1 LTGTSIRSTALE
13 PAVGTPL
20 SRRLFTVYGLV
31 FLLLVLL
38 GLFSFLQPNT
48 FPTWLN
54 FRLTAGGKAVQ
65 ILVALA
71 VTVPMVAGKID
82 LSVGYAIG
90 LWQVLSLTLQTRYGL
105 PWWLA
110 CLVVFVGGAVVGLV
124 NALLVELAQVD
135 AFIATLATGQVLFG
149 ITLWHTKGQQVVDRA
164 SKRGATF
171 DKLGT
176 WSLGGPNGVPGPLIM
191 TLLIGALLY
200 FVLEY
205 LPVGRYF
212 YAVGANPRS
221 AELAGIP
228 RRKYVIAAFVA
239 SGVIIALGGIILE
252 SRLGGVAQANIGP
265 EYLFPALVAA
275 FLGSTTIRPGRV
287 NALGT
292 LVGIAIATVGLSGLL
307 QQFPGRDYFLGPLF
321 NGLTLIAA
329 ITIAS
334 TAGRRRI
341 SASERHTTNPTT
353 GPPAAPITSQTTE
366 SNESIPPTMQYR
378 LEERR
383 EQ

>member
-1 LTGTSIRSTALE
+1 MSGTSIRSTALE
-13 PAVGTPL
+13 PAPGTPR
-20 SRRLFTVYGLV
+20 SRRLLTVYGLV
-31 FLLLVLL
+31 FLLLVLI
-38 GLFSFLQPNT
+38 GLFSLLQPGT

-82 LSVGYAIG
+82 LSVGYALG
-90 LWQVLSLTLQTRYGL
+90 LWQVLSLTLQIRFGL

-110 CLVVFVGGAVVGLV
+110 CLVVLALGAVVGLV

-164 SKRGATF
+164 SKRGAFF
-171 DKLGT
+171 DHLGT
-176 WSLGGPNGVPGPLIM
+176 WTIGGRQGIPGPF
-191 TLLIGALLY
+191 LLAVAIGALLY
-200 FVLEY
+200 VVLEY
-205 LPVGRYF
+205 TPLGRYL

-221 AELAGIP
+221 AELSAIP
-228 RRKYVIAAFVA
+228 RRTYVVGAFVA
-239 SGVIIALGGIILE
+239 SGVIVALGGIILE

-275 FLGSTTIRPGRV
+275 FLGSTTIRPGRI

-307 QQFPGRDYFLGPLF
+307 QQFPGKDYFLGPLF

-341 SASERHTTNPTT
+341 QSSERHATIATPSPATPAITEPTGKEPTT
-353 GPPAAPITSQTTE
+353 
-366 SNESIPPTMQYR
+366 
-378 LEERR
+378 
-383 EQ
+383 

>member
-1 LTGTSIRSTALE
+1 MSGTSIRSTALE
-13 PAVGTPL
+13 PGPGTPPA
-20 SRRLFTVYGLV
+20 RRLFTVYGLV
-31 FLLLVLL
+31 FLLLILV
-38 GLFSFLQPNT
+38 GVFSILQSRT

-82 LSVGYAIG
+82 LSVGYALG
-90 LWQVLSLTLQTRYGL
+90 LWQVLSLTFQVRAGM

-110 CLVVFVGGAVVGLV
+110 CALVLVCGAVVGLV

-135 AFIATLATGQVLFG
+135 AFIATLATGQVLYG
-149 ITLWHTKGQQVVDRA
+149 ITLWHTRGQQVIDKAGV
-164 SKRGATF
+164 RGKFF
-171 DKLGT
+171 DKIGT
-176 WSLGGPNGVPGPLIM
+176 WAIGGNGGVPGPFVLAV
-191 TLLIGALLY
+191 LIGFLLY
-200 FVLEY
+200 LVLEY
-205 LPVGRYF
+205 IPLGRYL

-221 AELAGIP
+221 AELSAIP
-228 RRKYVIAAFVA
+228 RRKYVIGAFVA
-239 SGVIIALGGIILE
+239 SGMIIALSGIILE

-307 QQFPGRDYFLGPLF
+307 QQFPGKDYFLGPLF

-341 SASERHTTNPTT
+341 NASERHATRTSDVLVDP
-353 GPPAAPITSQTTE
+353 GPSDQTRKE
-366 SNESIPPTMQYR
+366 PQS
-378 LEERR
+378 
-383 EQ
+383 

>member
-1 LTGTSIRSTALE
+1 MSGTSIRSTALE
-13 PAVGTPL
+13 PAAGTPL

-31 FLLLVLL
+31 FLLLILL
-38 GLFSFLQPNT
+38 GLFSVLQPST

-65 ILVALA
+65 ILVAIA
-71 VTVPMVAGKID
+71 VTIPMVAGKID
-82 LSVGYAIG
+82 LSVGYALG
-90 LWQVLSLTLQTRYGL
+90 LWQVLSLTLQTRFAM

-110 CLVVFVGGAVVGLV
+110 CLVVLVLGAVVGLV

-135 AFIATLATGQVLFG
+135 AFIATLATGQVLYG

-164 SKRGATF
+164 GVRGHTF
-171 DKLGT
+171 DQLGS
-176 WSLGGPNGVPGPLIM
+176 WSLGGRNGIPGPLIM
-191 TLLIGALLY
+191 ALAIGVVLY
-200 FVLEY
+200 FILEY
-205 LPVGRYF
+205 LPVGRYL

-221 AELAGIP
+221 AELSGIA
-228 RRKYVIAAFVA
+228 RRRYVIGAFVA
-239 SGVIIALGGIILE
+239 SGVIIAIGGITLE

-292 LVGIAIATVGLSGLL
+292 IVGISIATVGLSGLL

-341 SASERHTTNPTT
+341 TASERHANPSVADPIAASSDTTKK
-353 GPPAAPITSQTTE
+353 G
-366 SNESIPPTMQYR
+366 
-378 LEERR
+378 
-383 EQ
+383 

>member
-1 LTGTSIRSTALE
+1 MSGTSIRSTALE
-13 PAVGTPL
+13 PGPGTP
-20 SRRLFTVYGLV
+20 RAQRIFTVYGLV
-31 FLLLVLL
+31 FLLLILV
-38 GLFSFLQPNT
+38 GLFSILQPDT

-54 FRLTAGGKAVQ
+54 FRLTAGGKSVQ

-71 VTVPMVAGKID
+71 VTVPMIAGKID
-82 LSVGYAIG
+82 LSVGYALG
-90 LWQVLSLTLQTRYGL
+90 LWQVLSLTFQVRYGM
-105 PWWLA
+105 PWWVA
-110 CLVVFVGGAVVGLV
+110 CLLVLVCGAVVGLV

-149 ITLWHTKGQQVVDRA
+149 ITLWHTKGQQVVDKA
-164 SKRGATF
+164 SDRGEFF

-176 WSLGGPNGVPGPLIM
+176 WSIGGANGIPGPFVM
-191 TLLIGALLY
+191 AVLIGVLMY
-200 FVLEY
+200 FMLEY
-205 LPVGRYF
+205 LPLGRYF

-221 AELAGIP
+221 AELSGIP
-228 RRKYVIAAFVA
+228 RRKYVVGAFVT
-239 SGVIIALGGIILE
+239 SGVIIALSGIVLE

-307 QQFPGRDYFLGPLF
+307 QQFPGKDYFLGPLF

-334 TAGRRRI
+334 TAGRRRLN
-341 SASERHTTNPTT
+341 ASERHAARRTDVPVTPDNPDLH
-353 GPPAAPITSQTTE
+353 P
-366 SNESIPPTMQYR
+366 
-378 LEERR
+378 ERIDTD
-383 EQ
+383 EK

>member
-1 LTGTSIRSTALE
+1 MSGTSIRSTALE
-13 PAVGTPL
+13 PGPGTPKA
-20 SRRLFTVYGLV
+20 RRIFTVYGLV
-31 FLLLVLL
+31 FLLLILL
-38 GLFSFLQPNT
+38 GLFSVLQPST

-65 ILVALA
+65 ILVAIA
-71 VTVPMVAGKID
+71 VTIPMVAGKID
-82 LSVGYAIG
+82 LSVGYALG
-90 LWQVLSLTLQTRYGL
+90 LWQVLSLTLQIRFGL

-110 CLVVFVGGAVVGLV
+110 CIMVLALGAVVGLV

-135 AFIATLATGQVLFG
+135 AFIATLATGQVLYG
-149 ITLWHTKGQQVVDRA
+149 ITLWHTKGQQVVDKESVRN
-164 SKRGATF
+164 KIF

-176 WSLGGPNGVPGPLIM
+176 WSLGGNNGIPGPLIM
-191 TLLIGALLY
+191 AILIGVLLY

-205 LPVGRYF
+205 LPVGRYL

-221 AELAGIP
+221 AELSGIP
-228 RRKYVIAAFVA
+228 RRSYVIAAFIG
-239 SGVIIALGGIILE
+239 SGVIIALGGITLE

-292 LVGIAIATVGLSGLL
+292 IVGIAIATVGLSGLL

-341 SASERHTTNPTT
+341 SSSEKHAVDKLR
-353 GPPAAPITSQTTE
+353 AAAADSSDGSLSTAPE
-366 SNESIPPTMQYR
+366 
-378 LEERR
+378 
-383 EQ
+383 